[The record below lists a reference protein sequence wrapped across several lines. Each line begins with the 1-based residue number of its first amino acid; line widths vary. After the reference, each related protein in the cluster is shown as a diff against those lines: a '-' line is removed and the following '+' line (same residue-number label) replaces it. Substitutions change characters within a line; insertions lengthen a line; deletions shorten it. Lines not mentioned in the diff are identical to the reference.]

1 MTRPPTAVAAAV
13 TATLGFAAVQAH
25 ADIAVTFDFDTW
37 AASAGG
43 PGALTYVDFGTVAL
57 GAVLTEQFAPLGLH
71 FVDGDDWRV
80 NYQNGIGQPLYPGFM
95 SHVGF
100 PQPGSQFDAILDFDS
115 EQHAWGY
122 LSVLSSIHIE
132 FFLNGASVGEYSGAT
147 PNDGF
152 VGTAS
157 NTAFDRVVLYGLS
170 GSGLTG
176 TGNQWFSTVP
186 APGGLFLLVL
196 GAARRRRPSSGIS
209 T

>member
-100 PQPGSQFDAILDFDS
+100 PQQGVEFNSTLQFDALQRS
-115 EQHAWGY
+115 WGFISASTTY
-122 LSVLSSIHIE
+122 SIE
-132 FFLNGASVGEYSGAT
+132 LFASGLLVGSWTAAT
-147 PNDGF
+147 PGTGF
-152 VGTAS
+152 IGLQSDA
-157 NTAFDRVVLYGLS
+157 AFDRIVLHGFPGGA
-170 GSGLTG
+170 GSGVTG

-186 APGGLFLLVL
+186 APRGPRCG
-196 GAARRRRPSSGIS
+196 
-209 T
+209 